1 MLAGWGR
8 RKWAAAQ
15 VVLALALHATVA
27 CAARLELDL
36 DIEGDPGDG
45 ALVLSLH
52 SPAAAAQVAPVQ
64 AVMDQ
69 RGRQFAPTLLVVPVG
84 STVAFPNSDDIRHHV
99 YSFSAARRFE
109 LPLYAGGNAEPVEFP
124 EAGVVVLGC
133 NIHDWMQAHILVMDT
148 PHHREV
154 DPGVPTEHWIEAP
167 PGDYVLRVWH
177 ARLAGDAPWIEQTVR
192 LDDAEVLR
200 LPLALTLTPPQGPVL
215 SEDAQLRALQERFRA
230 LRKDP

>member
-1 MLAGWGR
+1 MA
-8 RKWAAAQ
+8 
-15 VVLALALHATVA
+15 VLAIALHATGA
-27 CAARLELDL
+27 SAARLELQL
-36 DIEGDPGDG
+36 RIEGEPGDG

-52 SPAAAAQVAPVQ
+52 SPAAAAQVAP
-64 AVMDQ
+64 
-69 RGRQFAPTLLVVPVG
+69 TLLVVPVG
-84 STVAFPNSDDIRHHV
+84 SRVSFPNSDDIRHHV
-99 YSFSAARRFE
+99 YSFSTARRFE

-154 DPGVPTEHWIEAP
+154 DPGASAEHWIEAP
-167 PGDYVLRVWH
+167 SGDYVLRVWH
-177 ARLAGDAPWIEQTVR
+177 ARLAGDAPWIERSVR
-192 LDDAEVLR
+192 LDDAEVLQLQ
-200 LPLALTLTPPQGPVL
+200 LPLTLAPPQGPAL

>member
-1 MLAGWGR
+1 MA
-8 RKWAAAQ
+8 
-15 VVLALALHATVA
+15 VLAIALHATGA
-27 CAARLELDL
+27 SAARLELQL
-36 DIEGDPGDG
+36 RMEGEPGDG

-52 SPAAAAQVAPVQ
+52 SPAAAAQVVPVQ

-84 STVAFPNSDDIRHHV
+84 SRVSFPNSDDIRHHV
-99 YSFSAARRFE
+99 YSFSTARRFE
-109 LPLYAGGNAEPVEFP
+109 LPLYAGGNADPVEFP

-154 DPGVPTEHWIEAP
+154 DPGASAEHWIEAP
-167 PGDYVLRVWH
+167 SGDYVLRVWH
-177 ARLAGDAPWIEQTVR
+177 ARLAGDAPWIERSVR
-192 LDDAEVLR
+192 LDDAEVLQLQ
-200 LPLALTLTPPQGPVL
+200 LPLTLAPPQGPAL

>member
-1 MLAGWGR
+1 M
-8 RKWAAAQ
+8 
-15 VVLALALHATVA
+15 VVVTLALHATGA
-27 CAARLELDL
+27 TAARLELEL
-36 DIEGDPGDG
+36 GVEGEFGDG

-52 SPAAAAQVAPVQ
+52 SPAAAAHVVPVQ

-69 RGRQFAPTLLVVPVG
+69 RGRQFAPTLLVVPAG
-84 STVAFPNSDDIRHHV
+84 STVSFPNSDDIRHHV
-99 YSFSAARRFE
+99 YSFSSARRFE

-154 DPGVPTEHWIEAP
+154 DPGAPAEHWIEAP

-177 ARLAGDAPWIEQTVR
+177 ARLAGDAPWIERSVR
-192 LDDAEVLR
+192 LDDAGVQR
-200 LPLALTLTPPQGPVL
+200 LPLSLTLTPPQGPAL